1 MRARGAQF
9 LVIGGGAL
17 VFREDARPFIAA
29 ECVAGGFYLGNKTG
43 DRIGGVFDI
52 EAPEGD
58 RLPTEPVVDLQRLGT
73 KGALAEAAGALHD
86 MQMPSL
92 AQITAQRVHFLAAA
106 DKTSLE
112 HSCAAIRI
120 GCL

>member
-1 MRARGAQF
+1 MRAGGAQF

-29 ECVAGGFYLGNKTG
+29 ERVAGGFYLGNKTG

-58 RLPTEPVVDLQRLGT
+58 WLPTEPVVDLQRLGT
-73 KGALAEAAGALHD
+73 KGALAEPAGALNNMS
-86 MQMPSL
+86 MQPPRRSRRSACISL
-92 AQITAQRVHFLAAA
+92 RRPTKPALSTRV
-106 DKTSLE
+106 
-112 HSCAAIRI
+112 
-120 GCL
+120 